1 MNNSEISLL
10 HNIDMEYLINPE
22 QQKRINDKNKKNSVN
37 NTETKFYRK
46 RLIQLTKDLLSGSV
60 SNSNLESVFDCYV
73 KEGIKYLKFVDKK
86 DIIQDEY
93 LEVTKEMN
101 NKKEERIKKIREHDN
116 NKTNETIQ
124 NDTEATHL
132 GAQNPDEL
140 LMNKTELKPSIENFV
155 KVKRNVKQE
164 REIMPKERDIN
175 LKDPKLK
182 KKGIKKKKKNL
193 EMK

>member
-1 MNNSEISLL
+1 MNNSEISLV

-22 QQKRINDKNKKNSVN
+22 QQKRINNKNNKKSMN

-46 RLIQLTKDLLSGSV
+46 RLVQLTKDLLSGSV
-60 SNSNLESVFDCYV
+60 SNSNLESVFDCYI

-86 DIIQDEY
+86 DIIQDDY
-93 LEVTKEMN
+93 LQVTKEMN
-101 NKKEERIKKIREHDN
+101 NKKEERRKKIREDDN
-116 NKTNETIQ
+116 NKTNKNITT
-124 NDTEATHL
+124 DTEATHL

-155 KVKRNVKQE
+155 KVKRNIKQE